1 MARNADERRT
11 GGRVDRLAAVGED
24 ACAAAG

>member
-1 MARNADERRT
+1 MARNADERRP
-11 GGRVDRLAAVGED
+11 GGLVDRLAAAGED